1 MGLQLLVI
9 KKYNHP
15 MTDRLQAVLASQ
27 LGKDYARE
35 VYASVLDAALHLQEA
50 LAPGNAP
57 GIGATSESEPAEL
70 LEVRLRNAARARA
83 LRQRLLEGA
92 LSTRQLA
99 SQLGISVQAVDQ
111 ARKAEKLIA
120 LRVGGSWR
128 YPTWQLDF
136 SAPDPLPG
144 HLPELVAA
152 AGGLR
157 LAVVRWLS
165 EPDEVLGESPLAA
178 LRSDRWQAAVR
189 RARQIFVTAT

>member
-1 MGLQLLVI
+1 MADQ
-9 KKYNHP
+9 
-15 MTDRLQAVLASQ
+15 LQAILTSQ
-27 LGKDYARE
+27 LGKELARE
-35 VYASVLDAALHLQEA
+35 VYASVLDAALHLQET
-50 LAPGNAP
+50 LAPADAP
-57 GIGATSESEPAEL
+57 DLGAAPEDEPARL
-70 LEVRLRNAARARA
+70 LEARLRNAARARA

-92 LSTRQLA
+92 ISTRQLA

-128 YPTWQLDF
+128 YPNWQLDF
-136 SAPDPLPG
+136 SAPDPLPS
-144 HLPELVAA
+144 HLPELLAA

-165 EPDEVLGESPLAA
+165 EPDEVLDQRPLDA

-189 RARQIFVTAT
+189 RARQLFVTAT